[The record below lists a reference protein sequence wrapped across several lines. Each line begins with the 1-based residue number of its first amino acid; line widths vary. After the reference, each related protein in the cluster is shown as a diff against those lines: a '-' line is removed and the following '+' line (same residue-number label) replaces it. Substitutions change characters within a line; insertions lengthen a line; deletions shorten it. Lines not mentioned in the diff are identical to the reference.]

1 MTTAT
6 LLKPRPKEQPM
17 DNGIDDQPRVEL
29 ARAMSRALADSYML
43 SLKTQYCHWN
53 VVGPLFYSLHQLTE
67 VQYRDL
73 FGAIDNLA
81 ERIRAL
87 GAVAP
92 GSLQAFSKLSDIQ
105 EFIDRPS
112 AEDMVRELA
121 NDHETCA
128 RRMRLVVDA
137 ADAAGDVKTADM
149 LTGRIGQHEENVWML
164 RAILTQ

>member
-1 MTTAT
+1 MTSAT
-6 LLKPRPKEQPM
+6 LLKPRPKTQPV

-29 ARAMSRALADSYML
+29 ARALSRALADSYLL

-67 VQYRDL
+67 HQYEDL
-73 FGAIDNLA
+73 FSAIDTLA

-92 GSLQAFSKLSDIQ
+92 GSFEAFNKLSNIK

-121 NDHETCA
+121 DDHETCA
-128 RRMRLVVDA
+128 RRMRLIVDA
-137 ADAAGDVKTADM
+137 AEAAGDVKTADL
-149 LTGRIGQHEENVWML
+149 LTERIGQHEENVWML
-164 RAILTQ
+164 RAILTH